1 MGTRNKETQ
10 RRSMRIQPQR
20 CSTQSCL
27 AKPDLNSC
35 SALGL
40 LKAPRQQMHQQ
51 NSLIE
56 SDLEL
61 QLTTLK
67 LRSWIYSF
75 FSLFNIWKFCYYI
88 TNPFHYSYLF
98 SQYFQRIYCMQ
109 KLYQIPHK
117 SKIVKKSCSKQEQ
130 FLGFFMLYFI
140 MPQRPS
146 SPFIQHALG
155 ITNF

>member
-51 NSLIE
+51 NSLTE

-75 FSLFNIWKFCYYI
+75 FHYLISGNFVITLLTHFTIHTSSANIFRGYI
-88 TNPFHYSYLF
+88 ACRSCTRYL
-98 SQYFQRIYCMQ
+98 INQ
-109 KLYQIPHK
+109 K
-117 SKIVKKSCSKQEQ
+117 
-130 FLGFFMLYFI
+130 
-140 MPQRPS
+140 
-146 SPFIQHALG
+146 
-155 ITNF
+155 